1 MFLSHQNPS
10 DGWAV
15 VQLSVVE
22 TMGQVGVGAELLI
35 PLRCSSILWLWFS
48 SSSDGYLPACSP
60 PLTRRK
66 GKEEEGFCSVGW
78 TTPAAATGCRADA
91 FCLQSSLFRGR
102 QASAKINQYSKNLWS
117 ALVFWVTS
125 LSLMGSV
132 MLRDVALHHTDVL
145 SHQAIQP
152 PTSFLTWVAALP
164 FLTIF
169 LRVFSKTVES

>member
-1 MFLSHQNPS
+1 MDGQLFSFLLWRPWGRLGRVLNFF
-10 DGWAV
+10 
-15 VQLSVVE
+15 
-22 TMGQVGVGAELLI
+22 LI
-35 PLRCSSILWLWFS
+35 PLRCSGILWLWFS
-48 SSSDGYLPACSP
+48 SSSDGYLPACPP

-66 GKEEEGFCSVGW
+66 GKEEESFCSVGW

-102 QASAKINQYSKNLWS
+102 QASAKINQYSMNLWS

-145 SHQAIQP
+145 SHSGHSASHFISHLSG
-152 PTSFLTWVAALP
+152 SFAFSDQHLP
-164 FLTIF
+164 
-169 LRVFSKTVES
+169 